1 MRQYDNTLTVLAAL
15 ACTILPACSSRPDL
29 RASLPHVAPV
39 RSAEFVQATGALLS
53 GAYVPG
59 NRIVTLNNGN
69 EIFPAMLAA
78 IRGARRSV
86 NFESYVF
93 EQGEVPG
100 QFANA
105 LSERARAG
113 VRVKVILDD
122 HGASKAKVYYS
133 QMREAGVVLE
143 TYHPV
148 FGPDLSRSNHR
159 THRKLLVVDG
169 RIGFLG
175 GVGIA
180 DQWKGR
186 GSAPDEWRDLHYKV
200 EGPVVAQLQAAFNN
214 NWLKT
219 HHEILQGPDY
229 FPPLHAA
236 GSLPVGTLYNISRTG
251 STPMEIMCHLTVASV
266 QRSLLIETP
275 YFLPDQR
282 LVDALCAASRR
293 GVAVHIIMP
302 GKFIDEKAVRRA
314 SKKCWKPLLR
324 AGVHLYEFQPTMIH
338 SKLMVADGTF
348 VSVGSMN
355 LDPRSQKINDE
366 ANIAVMSEDF
376 AREQTRIFESDLKRC
391 KPIRQHDDGG
401 LVEAPLQAVQTP
413 LESQL

>member
-1 MRQYDNTLTVLAAL
+1 MRQHDILLPLLAML
-15 ACTILPACSSRPDL
+15 ACAMLPACSSRPDL
-29 RASLPHVAPV
+29 RDSLPHVAPV
-39 RSAEFVQATGALLS
+39 RSTEFVQATGALLS

-59 NRIVTLNNGN
+59 NKIVTLHNGD

-93 EQGEVPG
+93 EKGDVPA

-122 HGASKAKVYYS
+122 HGASKAKAYYP
-133 QMREAGVVLE
+133 QMRESGVVLE

-180 DQWKGR
+180 DQWKGK
-186 GSAPDEWRDLHYKV
+186 GNAPDEWRDLHYKV

-219 HHEILQGPDY
+219 HHEVLQGLDY

-251 STPMEIMCHLTVASV
+251 STPMELMCHLTVASV

-275 YFLPDQR
+275 YFLPDKR
-282 LVDALCAASRR
+282 LVDGLCAASRR

-302 GKFIDEKAVRRA
+302 GKFIDIKAVRRA
-314 SKKCWKPLLR
+314 SKKCWKPLLQ

-338 SKLMVADGTF
+338 SKLMVADGVF

-366 ANIAVMSEDF
+366 ANIAVISESF
-376 AREQTRIFESDLKRC
+376 AREQTRVFESDLKRC
-391 KPIRQHDDGG
+391 KPVRLDDGG
-401 LVEAPLQAVQTP
+401 KLVDAPMQALQAP
-413 LESQL
+413 FESQL

>member
-1 MRQYDNTLTVLAAL
+1 MRQPDITLPAL
-15 ACTILPACSSRPDL
+15 AVLIISMLPACSSRPDL
-29 RASLPHVAPV
+29 RDPLPHVAPV
-39 RSAEFVQATGALLS
+39 HSSEFVQATGALLS

-59 NRIVTLNNGN
+59 NKIVTLNNGD

-86 NFESYVF
+86 NFETYVF
-93 EQGEVPG
+93 EKGTVPT

-105 LSERARAG
+105 LSERARTG

-122 HGASKAKVYYS
+122 HGASKAKAYYA
-133 QMREAGVVLE
+133 QMRGAGVVLE

-148 FGPDLSRSNHR
+148 LGPDFSRSNHR

-186 GSAPDEWRDLHYKV
+186 GNAPDEWRDLHYKV

-219 HHEILQGPDY
+219 HHEVLQGPDY
-229 FPPLHAA
+229 FPPLRAA
-236 GSLPVGTLYNISRTG
+236 GSLPAGTLYNISRTG
-251 STPMEIMCHLTVASV
+251 STPMEIMCHLTVASAE
-266 QRSLLIETP
+266 RSLLIETP
-275 YFLPDQR
+275 YFLPDKR
-282 LVDALCAASRR
+282 LVEALCAASRR

-314 SKKCWKPLLR
+314 SKKCWKPLLQ

-338 SKLMVADGTF
+338 SKLMVADGAF

-366 ANIAVMSEDF
+366 ANIAVMSKSF
-376 AREQTRIFESDLKRC
+376 AQEQTRIFESDLKRC
-391 KPIRQHDDGG
+391 KPAGLDDAGG
-401 LVEAPLQAVQTP
+401 LADAPLQAVQTP
-413 LESQL
+413 FESQL